1 MVDKVKPLKMETSLD
16 GTQDDVNLTETDPKE
31 DYIAAKGVAFE
42 NHNERRIDID
52 ESGDITFTDISNPTG
67 RTLKLIQQ
75 DIDSKYSSSNPDNY
89 ETQEQLDIR
98 DTANRS
104 RSNHTG
110 TQTASTISDISEV
123 VLATFLAGFSI
134 DTDTEVVSTDSIL
147 VAIGKLQKQ
156 IKDIAAAESQTIKI
170 IVTEEMVTNKQI
182 SLGFV
187 PLHPDKVALE
197 FVNGTKQLY
206 GIDFIFIAETAA
218 VAWTGL
224 GLDGFIEQGDVLL
237 LITH

>member
-98 DTANRS
+98 DNENRS

-156 IKDIAAAESQTIKI
+156 IKDRAAAESQTIKVV
-170 IVTEEMVTNKQI
+170 VTEEMVTNKKI

-187 PLHPDKVALE
+187 PLNPDKVTLE

-218 VAWTGL
+218 IAWTGL